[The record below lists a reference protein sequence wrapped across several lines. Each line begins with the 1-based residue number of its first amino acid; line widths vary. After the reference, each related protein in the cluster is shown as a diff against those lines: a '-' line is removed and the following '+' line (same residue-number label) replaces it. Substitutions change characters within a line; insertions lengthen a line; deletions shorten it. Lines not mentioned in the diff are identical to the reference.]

1 MGYDTRFDGQ
11 VSLKPKLNK
20 KQVAYLQAFSY
31 TRRVQR
37 DAQVV
42 ESLDDP
48 IRLAA
53 ELPVGIKGGYY
64 VGSTD
69 DGMHGQAGDVSV
81 TSGNEPA
88 EGQPS
93 LWCDWTATDNGKA
106 IIHNDGEKFYHYDLW
121 MVYLVEHFLK
131 PWGIVANGT
140 ILWQGEDMMD
150 RGQLVVTDNRVGV
163 KALT

>member
-1 MGYDTRFDGQ
+1 MGYDTRFQGK

-31 TRRVQR
+31 TRRVTR

-42 ESLDDP
+42 ETLDDP
-48 IRLAA
+48 IRLAV
-53 ELPVGIKGGYY
+53 ELPVGKEGGYY
-64 VGSTD
+64 VGAVE
-69 DGMHGQAGDVSV
+69 DGMSGQAGDISV

-88 EGQPS
+88 TGQPS
-93 LWCDWTATDNGKA
+93 LWCDWTVTDNGKA
-106 IIHNDGEKFYHYDLW
+106 IIHNDGEKFYNYDYW
-121 MVYLVEHFLK
+121 MQYIVEHFIVR
-131 PWGIVANGT
+131 WGIVANGT

-150 RGQLVVTDNRVGV
+150 RGQLIIDNNKVRV